1 MTLYSQNVCS
11 RQAIHWILQCVRAE
25 QPLTSLY
32 AQPLGC
38 TALQMAN
45 TIPGIFICPAARV
58 HRSPNG
64 KHNPWHLHLPN
75 RPDAPRAKWQT
86 QSLASSSAQPP
97 GRTALQMTSAIYSD
111 IRPTEKHPE
120 QTFQDLL
127 RAYIIS
133 LFFHKVKQADLFH
146 LKIRQHQSFHFL
158 TFHMGC
164 FHSLHAVADAG
175 FE

>member
-1 MTLYSQNVCS
+1 
-11 RQAIHWILQCVRAE
+11 
-25 QPLTSLY
+25 
-32 AQPLGC
+32 
-38 TALQMAN
+38 
-45 TIPGIFICPAARV
+45 
-58 HRSPNG
+58 
-64 KHNPWHLHLPN
+64 
-75 RPDAPRAKWQT
+75 
-86 QSLASSSAQPP
+86 
-97 GRTALQMTSAIYSD
+97 MTSAIYSD

-175 FE
+175 FEEFHHIDVIEAVIDGVSAEAGEADKLRIALRWSAQTGCP